1 MILYIYKTNNSFR
14 DKLIKNTTS
23 TIIIQNHDVGSNEI
37 KGIVDLNDYKVEFIY
52 KSKSNFLF
60 LFANSKYE
68 KRKAFNILYEIS
80 NNELTYFKPDPY
92 KEHKM
97 ICSSKDKII
106 KFIHDNKLIN
116 NKKLTRLYCENNLS
130 NEYYLYE
137 SKILFEIKENKYV
150 FLYYGD
156 AIKIKSQDKNYI
168 LEVIS
173 FFEKEMGE

>member
-1 MILYIYKTNNSFR
+1 
-14 DKLIKNTTS
+14 
-23 TIIIQNHDVGSNEI
+23 
-37 KGIVDLNDYKVEFIY
+37 
-52 KSKSNFLF
+52 
-60 LFANSKYE
+60 
-68 KRKAFNILYEIS
+68 
-80 NNELTYFKPDPY
+80 
-92 KEHKM
+92 M

-116 NKKLTRLYCENNLS
+116 SEKLTTLYCENNLP

-137 SKILFEIKENKYV
+137 SKISFEIKENRYD

-156 AIKIKSQDKNYI
+156 AIKIKSQDKNYV